1 MDGAGNA
8 VALWQQSDG
17 TRNNVWANTFPNR
30 APVAAI
36 DAHSVAEDTPLTVA
50 APGVLANDTDP
61 NGDPLTA
68 ILVSG
73 VSHGTLTLNPDGSF
87 TYSPAADYIGADSFT
102 YKANDGSLD
111 SNTATV
117 SITVTPGI
125 DVPVAVADFYSTTE
139 DVPLFSIAAPGVLGN
154 DLDADGDLL
163 TTNLTVNVSHGSMSL
178 STDGSFVYVPAPN
191 FHGTDSFTY
200 RAYDGV
206 AYSAEATV
214 SITVTPANDAPTLNS
229 IGGKTVSEGS
239 LLSFTVSGTDP
250 DIGDTLAYSA
260 TGLPSGST
268 LNSVT
273 GVFSWTPGFN
283 QSGDY
288 SVTFNVTD
296 AGGLSASEVVT
307 ITVNNVNQA
316 PAANAGANQSVNE
329 GAAVTLN
336 GSGTDPDG
344 TIASYSWTQTA
355 GAAVTLSSA
364 TAAQPTFTAPSV
376 GPAGTTLIFQLVVT
390 DDLGLASAPSTT
402 SVTVN
407 NVNQAPAANAG
418 ANQSVNE
425 GAAVTLNGSGTDTDG
440 TIASYS
446 WTQTAGAAVTLSSAT
461 AAQPTF
467 TAPSVGPA
475 GTTLTFRLVVTDD
488 LGLASAPSTT
498 NVTVNN
504 MNQAPSFSPAIGPK
518 SVNEN
523 VLLTFTVSATDP
535 DAGDTLTYTTSALP
549 AGASFDADTWTFS
562 WTPSYAQAGSHSVT
576 FTATDSGGLS
586 ASESITITVTDVGS
600 SDVDSDGDGIPDNI
614 DNCPE
619 SANPSQADLDGDSIG
634 DVCDTD

>member
-17 TRNNVWANTFPNR
+17 TRYNIWANSFPNR
-30 APVAAI
+30 APVAAS

-178 STDGSFVYVPAPN
+178 STDGSFGYVPAPN

-307 ITVNNVNQA
+307 ITVTNVNQA

-329 GAAVTLN
+329 GATVTLN
-336 GSGTDPDG
+336 GSGTDP
-344 TIASYSWTQTA
+344 
-355 GAAVTLSSA
+355 
-364 TAAQPTFTAPSV
+364 
-376 GPAGTTLIFQLVVT
+376 
-390 DDLGLASAPSTT
+390 
-402 SVTVN
+402 
-407 NVNQAPAANAG
+407 
-418 ANQSVNE
+418 
-425 GAAVTLNGSGTDTDG
+425 DG

-498 NVTVNN
+498 SVTVNN